1 MSDDV
6 DVKKKRKDVS
16 ERLEK
21 NRNLSFH
28 IIKMKLSR
36 FSRSPSFDLI
46 LKDNIKNMNKMRCLA
61 YHLINFHVLRCIKNN
76 IMLPDFQS
84 SNFYY
89 RCLATVSKLNKRNSK
104 ESDNDEL
111 LNTYNLY
118 MKTKDIDTPYR
129 DYSGNLMNNISL
141 EMKISV
147 TNHIVLNFTKR
158 LQRYTMIKYG
168 IKNINNLY
176 DNTLYYV
183 PNKNE
188 QEIKDFVKIIPT
200 EDNIKN
206 NLNHVILL
214 EYQIQKY
221 FDSLEPNTKGVK
233 NFSITPIKG
242 SYVDGYVKVCTS
254 CIKDLVKTN
263 KELKDLD
270 KDTLW
275 RTLFNLNEVETCN
288 KKFHYEITTDGYGVS
303 ITLGKSLGVELFEVD
318 ENDKIS
324 CKCGCKV
331 KKNGYKKHLDSATHI
346 KKMNTKRKLD
356 NTDDVFDRYV
366 GLDPGVNQIYSAV
379 DQDNKFM
386 NCSSKK
392 YRTNSKIKHSLEW
405 NKRQCIHV
413 KDTLNSLKS
422 FKTADIDKYKS
433 AFDEYSKSYNELTI
447 FYNSKPYKKWK
458 FKTFCFSKKTIS
470 SMCKDICKNRKTLVG
485 YGDWSKNQG
494 IIKKHPSTPNKKLR
508 EALIRYKDCKVV
520 SVNEYRTSKECSLC
534 HSVVKNVSKI
544 HQVVRCTNNECSM
557 CWQRDINASRNIIQ
571 KLYYENLGLNPPNA
585 ISVGDR
591 DLLPV

>member
-275 RTLFNLNEVETCN
+275 
-288 KKFHYEITTDGYGVS
+288 
-303 ITLGKSLGVELFEVD
+303 
-318 ENDKIS
+318 
-324 CKCGCKV
+324 
-331 KKNGYKKHLDSATHI
+331 
-346 KKMNTKRKLD
+346 
-356 NTDDVFDRYV
+356 
-366 GLDPGVNQIYSAV
+366 
-379 DQDNKFM
+379 
-386 NCSSKK
+386 
-392 YRTNSKIKHSLEW
+392 
-405 NKRQCIHV
+405 
-413 KDTLNSLKS
+413 
-422 FKTADIDKYKS
+422 
-433 AFDEYSKSYNELTI
+433 
-447 FYNSKPYKKWK
+447 
-458 FKTFCFSKKTIS
+458 
-470 SMCKDICKNRKTLVG
+470 
-485 YGDWSKNQG
+485 
-494 IIKKHPSTPNKKLR
+494 
-508 EALIRYKDCKVV
+508 
-520 SVNEYRTSKECSLC
+520 
-534 HSVVKNVSKI
+534 
-544 HQVVRCTNNECSM
+544 
-557 CWQRDINASRNIIQ
+557 
-571 KLYYENLGLNPPNA
+571 
-585 ISVGDR
+585 
-591 DLLPV
+591 